1 MNLMVKTK
9 TEHDVASICNQQ
21 VNEKNESR
29 KSPGSRETG
38 MMLEPCVEIGNTR
51 KRRSG

>member
-21 VNEKNESR
+21 VNEKKESR

-38 MMLEPCVEIGNTR
+38 MMLEPFTEIGNTR